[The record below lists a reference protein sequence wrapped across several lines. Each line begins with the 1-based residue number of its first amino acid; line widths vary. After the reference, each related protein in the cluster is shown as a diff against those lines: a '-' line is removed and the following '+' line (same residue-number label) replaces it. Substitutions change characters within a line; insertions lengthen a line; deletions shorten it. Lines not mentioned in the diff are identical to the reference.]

1 MRSKVHMPNFTLPFF
16 LPIMLSFSW
25 QIDSLHRA
33 RPVVSRVTGTEQGHV
48 SQARGQF
55 ILQDIHKVHFRN
67 VRRIYFIS
75 GFQFNEFN
83 HDFDANNACP
93 EFQDVVFWA
102 GFDCLSLLP
111 LFTFFQD
118 FALWPSNDHNTK
130 YYTFWSWFWSFDVAK
145 YSDEMIQ
152 IDIFFCHGVKYRV
165 LVREQWMRR
174 VELPDESLI
183 HHHYLVV
190 VKNGAEC
197 WVCAQ

>member
-1 MRSKVHMPNFTLPFF
+1 MLPRVLCSATLHPFWRLSYKWVLHQAHFVQNSGSGRELGTHEYGLIHVLLCVVRYEYEMRSIVRVSQTLHFPPSF
-16 LPIMLSFSW
+16 LLFMLSFSW

-118 FALWPSNDHNTK
+118 FAL
-130 YYTFWSWFWSFDVAK
+130 
-145 YSDEMIQ
+145 
-152 IDIFFCHGVKYRV
+152 
-165 LVREQWMRR
+165 
-174 VELPDESLI
+174 
-183 HHHYLVV
+183 
-190 VKNGAEC
+190 
-197 WVCAQ
+197 